1 VIRPASI
8 FTLFILL
15 GPARAQ
21 DSDRRDLNDH
31 LGADTVQE
39 LTARLMQLQGKL
51 DPNSVKKLFDELKK
65 NPNLTKE
72 DIAKKVGQQSGF
84 SPDQIEKLMPYLN
97 DPAYMENL
105 KKMLGDGKGLDP
117 GGLSKEKLEE
127 LTKSVN
133 ASAPKVN
140 LPKFDPSG
148 FKPGPLPNLPKGS
161 MPNISPTAHNVMKF
175 WENNFGPLGESP
187 AVKDAI
193 QRMFASGLNAD
204 GTPTNFF
211 GFMEQSGYNGQ
222 GFANW
227 LNSTSSGSGWKLPSW
242 VGGTSSGGSYGGG
255 SWSWGTGGGGPS
267 SPGGTGGLPSGG
279 SWWSVVLFVLL
290 AGGGLVLWWLWPRLM
305 QGREPKTMAT
315 VTNRFAIDP
324 NGVIDR
330 ETLIKIFE
338 GLSLEILGED
348 AKVWTHTTL
357 GTALREYL
365 ATNPSAA
372 DRLALIY
379 ALARYT
385 PAEEPLPPGNLQE
398 ARTHLGTL
406 AGVPAG

>member
-1 VIRPASI
+1 VTRGLSI
-8 FTLFILL
+8 IAVLVLL

-21 DSDRRDLNDH
+21 QSDHRDLNDQ

-39 LTARLMQLQGKL
+39 LSARLMQLQGKF
-51 DPNSVKKLFDELKK
+51 DASSVKNLFDELKK

-84 SPDQIEKLMPYLN
+84 SPDQIDKLMPYLN
-97 DPAYMENL
+97 DPAFMENL
-105 KKMLGDGKGLDP
+105 KKMLGDGKGLGP

-127 LTKSVN
+127 LTKSLN

-140 LPKFDPSG
+140 LPKFDTSG
-148 FKPGPLPNLPKGS
+148 FKTGPLPNLPKGS
-161 MPNISPTAHNVMKF
+161 MPNLSPTAVNVMKF
-175 WENNFGPLGESP
+175 WENNFGSLGNSP

-193 QRMFASGLNAD
+193 QKMFASGLNAD

-211 GFMEQSGYNGQ
+211 GFMEKSGYNGQ

-227 LNSTSSGSGWKLPSW
+227 LNSTSSGPGWKWPSW
-242 VGGTSSGGSYGGG
+242 IGGSSSGGSYGGG

-267 SPGGTGGLPSGG
+267 APGGTGGLTGGG
-279 SWWSVVLFVLL
+279 SWWSVVLFVLV
-290 AGGGLVLWWLWPRLM
+290 AGGGLVLWWLWPRLF
-305 QGREPKTMAT
+305 QASDPAAAAAAE
-315 VTNRFAIDP
+315 NRIVIDP

-330 ETLIKIFE
+330 ETLIKVFE
-338 GLSLEILGED
+338 ALSLQLIGDD
-348 AKVWTHTTL
+348 AKVWTHSTL
-357 GTALREYL
+357 GVALREYL

-385 PAEEPLPPGNLQE
+385 PAEEPLAPGNLQE
-398 ARTHLGTL
+398 ARAHLGTL